1 VHRRLGQRAIA
12 NILNREGVRAE
23 HGGAWTY
30 MIVTSVLTS
39 PKYVGDLVAN
49 RYSRRFSEKAR
60 RNDEATW
67 VRVPNAFVGIV
78 SRKLFAA
85 AQRRIAE
92 RAPRRSRQSILAA
105 AALLAAHGEL
115 TGDLVESSPDM
126 SRGSIRWHF
135 GGLAGLCAELGHPY
149 AGPPPR
155 RRQVR
160 IAADEALRRLAA
172 LCEATGHLSTE
183 LINRA
188 PNLPR
193 SEVFRKRFGSLRT
206 AYALVGFV
214 PPSQSLMSSRVGVAR
229 VAAARASAERLWA
242 SLP

>member
-1 VHRRLGQRAIA
+1 
-12 NILNREGVRAE
+12 
-23 HGGAWTY
+23 
-30 MIVTSVLTS
+30 MMVTSVLTS

-67 VRVPNAFVGIV
+67 VRVPNAFEGIV

-85 AQRRIAE
+85 AQRRVAE
-92 RAPRRSRQSILAA
+92 RAPRRSRQSILTAA
-105 AALLAAHGEL
+105 GDMLAAHGEL
-115 TGDLVESSPDM
+115 TDDLVASSPDM

-135 GGLAGLCAELGHPY
+135 GSLAGLCAELGHPY
-149 AGPPPR
+149 KGPPPR

-172 LCEATGHLSTE
+172 LCAATGYLNTE

-206 AYALVGFV
+206 ASALVGFV